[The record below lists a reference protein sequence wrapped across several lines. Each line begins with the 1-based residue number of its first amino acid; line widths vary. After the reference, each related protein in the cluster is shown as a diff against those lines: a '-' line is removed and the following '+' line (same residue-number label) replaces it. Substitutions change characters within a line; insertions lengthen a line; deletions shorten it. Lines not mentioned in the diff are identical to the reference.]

1 MMTRPSRLCNRISFY
16 LPIYEVPLHPTP
28 EVAVLRESMTPH
40 ADVLRLVAARRD
52 ELTPALR
59 RIADTISRHADE
71 VVHMST
77 AQLARRADTSD
88 AAVSRFCHSLE
99 VAGFPEL
106 RSLIAVALAQAR
118 QPTAVSLADVRRS
131 SDLAT
136 IARAL
141 RNAHVDSVDLTF
153 ARLDFDVTALVVAAI
168 STARQVIGFGVG
180 AAGAVLA
187 DLDFKLGQ
195 VGVPVTTTTDVHRAL
210 AITARAGDDTVAIV
224 VSHSGD
230 TRECL
235 EVAQAGVDAGVTVVA
250 ITAAATSA
258 LSKTATHVL
267 RPVAHEPRVGAGGT
281 ASRIAQLY
289 VVDLLYLALLA
300 RAPDEETVAADRM
313 DRAVRPHRISSG
325 DGG

>member
-1 MMTRPSRLCNRISFY
+1 MPHQS
-16 LPIYEVPLHPTP
+16 
-28 EVAVLRESMTPH
+28 ATPH
-40 ADVLRLVAARRD
+40 GDVLRVVAARRD
-52 ELTPALR
+52 ELSPTLR
-59 RIADTISRHADE
+59 RIADTIAQHADE

-77 AQLARRADTSD
+77 AELARRADTSD
-88 AAVSRFCHSLE
+88 AAVSRFCRSVD

-106 RSLIAVALAQAR
+106 RSLIAVALAQGR
-118 QPTAVSLADVRRS
+118 RPTPVSLADVRRS

-141 RNAHVDSVDLTF
+141 RNAHVDAVDLTF
-153 ARLDFDVTALVVAAI
+153 ARLDFDVTALVVEAI
-168 STARQVIGFGVG
+168 GTARQVIGFGVG
-180 AAGAVLA
+180 AAAAVLA
-187 DLDFKLGQ
+187 DLDFKLGE

-210 AITARAGDDTVAIV
+210 AITARSGDDTVVIV

-250 ITAAATSA
+250 ITAAPSSS
-258 LSKTATHVL
+258 LSKAATHVL

-289 VVDLLYLALLA
+289 VVDLLYLGLLA
-300 RAPDEETVAADRM
+300 RAPEKETAAAARM
-313 DRAVRPHRISSG
+313 HRAVRPHRVSSG
-325 DGG
+325 AAGN